1 MNFYENIVVFD
12 KYKLVKQFA
21 DNSFYSEYLGKNIET
36 DEDVYVK
43 IINPDKF
50 TRYEID
56 KICFSNECAQ
66 IKSFDNPDILKLYA
80 VGGYSNTMCIV
91 SEYVPGF
98 MLLKTFLEEKNSF
111 GIRESL
117 EIIQRLAQALK
128 YAHSKGIIHR
138 GVRSTSIGVVLKDI
152 TSPEK
157 EITGI
162 KLFDFG
168 VSQIIDYTNI
178 TSEQIDD
185 NFVFMAPETTGLL
198 DHKVDARSDL
208 YSLGILL
215 YRFLTGHYPFHADTI
230 DSMVYQHVAVM
241 PKSPSEYNPTV
252 SPEVSEMVLRLL
264 AKDPEQRY
272 QSADEL
278 ITDIDRYFHT
288 SPDHTVSTD
297 KTSILQNMENRSKIV
312 SRKNEL
318 AQIRNLYTRALK
330 NEGHFCIVRGPIGCG
345 KSDLLSSLTSELA
358 DSGIPYLRARFSSHS
373 SGTPYNAFRDILKFY
388 LKEFY
393 GKYDNKKRATEKTRL
408 FEVLRGQSQLVTRF
422 CSEMTSI
429 LPAPKTTTE
438 LDEFRDS
445 QRTAD
450 RLSAF
455 FLQLF
460 DPGTPFVLILDD
472 IHNADAASLT
482 LLREMISSISNYKVF
497 LVCSLRDSY
506 DTNNELLN
514 LIVKD
519 SVEDSLTTSTI
530 RLEDYSLDRMTEYV
544 SDLLMINKANCQSLS
559 AYLMDKT
566 GGNSYFACNLLRS
579 MLEDGV
585 INLCDGEIEEDIEQF
600 HKIDSDIN
608 IFQIIE
614 NRIKKLSPETVHMLE
629 VASVI
634 GSEFSQILLCTLLDL
649 SEKEISPL
657 IYEAVDNQVIEYSST
672 QKILCFSH
680 RDIQT
685 VVNGHLSDS
694 EQQSLHLKIAKSIEH
709 FHPDV
714 PMLAEKINL
723 TVNTSQ
729 EDSIKPTEINDIVF
743 ELVYHYI
750 KAGSDVD
757 IKRYIMSAA
766 IKADSTNA
774 HDDAI
779 KYYEKALDLY
789 SYDKTSERGCWLK
802 SKQAMVELNL
812 TTGHYDSAIEAA
824 NYLLPL
830 LDITASVTKAKLLHR
845 IALGFYRQ
853 SKFRDC
859 EEHLIEALTVL
870 GIHFPAP
877 GKPLGFS
884 QNTLALKTILS
895 IRFGRNISSLSSDK
909 PDNDESAKTGS
920 KDVSKD
926 VTIRENNDPA
936 ANLTVNIFETLCWT
950 YAYSNVGRF
959 VYTTLRLYE
968 YAKKTFGPSKQLA
981 VAASAISIYYM
992 LKGDLA
998 HIDQTQKAAMN
1009 LRTSLNDKYGEAR
1022 SLLFTG
1028 FTMQT
1033 CSDIEGSLKMFKQ
1046 ASDKFKEIGD
1056 LWEYNNSLIFMLYSL
1071 LMIGNYNEC
1080 IKIAGECKTMSE
1092 KLGDRFSLAKVNAIL
1107 TECYTQAGNF
1117 AVAENAAREC
1127 ETIAK
1132 ELDFPYAT
1140 VCCDLAYGKLLYE
1153 TGKFELATKRFEN
1166 AKHLIDTH
1174 SLALVYLA
1182 PVYPYL
1188 VLSMVQEYRAK
1199 INSMSLGS
1207 RQTTENEIKNLCEA
1221 SENLCANIPNAMIT
1235 VKRAWGQFAIISN
1248 NHQIAIK
1255 EFQAGTA
1262 LISDVHYNYEC
1273 AMLEA
1278 EYGAYLHS
1286 KHKVNESRFQIFEA
1300 YMTFINISSLIR
1312 AKECERI
1319 IDERYHESFNENSL
1333 MKSISS
1339 QRERMNVDRKANTLL
1354 RLGER
1359 LTSTL
1364 ELDEL
1369 QKKILQDAVEM
1380 VGAERG
1386 ILFLYPES
1394 GEKVLY
1400 VASVYNLGNFDG
1412 NTYEWMIREVEKSR
1426 KPIIINDMQSD
1437 EYRKHYSVMVRYGIK
1452 AVMAMPMFVR
1462 GNLFGIIYLDSRLV
1476 RQIFTDEY
1484 IEAMGFIANQAGAPI
1499 ENARLYHKAIT
1510 DGLTGIYGRSYLDNL
1525 IVDKTSEAH
1534 PQLAAIMIDVDHFKK
1549 FNDTYGHQFGD
1560 KVLKEIAGVM
1570 KYVAGDLGVP
1580 CRYGGEEFVI
1590 LMNSNDE
1597 ELVLNTAEK
1606 VRKNIEAKQL
1616 PFNEGTDVQ
1625 LVSVTISLGVSIW
1638 DPATMERLDLIEHAD
1653 KALYFAKH
1661 NGRNQVKLWDESV
1674 G

>member
-12 KYKLVKQFA
+12 KYRLVQSFGE
-21 DNSFYSEYLGKNIET
+21 NSFYSEYLGKNIET

-43 IINPDKF
+43 MINPDKF

-56 KICFSNECAQ
+56 KICFANECAQ
-66 IKSFDNPDILKLYA
+66 IKSFDIPDILKLYA
-80 VGGYSNTMCIV
+80 VGSYSNTMCIV
-91 SEYVPGF
+91 SEYVHGF
-98 MLLKTFLEEKNSF
+98 RLMKDYLKDRNSF
-111 GIRESL
+111 GIKESL

-138 GVRSTSIGVVLKDI
+138 GIRSTSIGVVLNDD
-152 TSPEK
+152 K
-157 EITGI
+157 ELTGI
-162 KLFDFG
+162 KLLDFG
-168 VSQIIDYTNI
+168 VSQIIDYTNT
-178 TSEQIDD
+178 TSDQVDD

-252 SPEVSEMVLRLL
+252 SSEVSELVLRLL
-264 AKDPEQRY
+264 AKDPDQRY

-278 ITDIDRYFHT
+278 ITDIDRYFHD
-288 SPDHTVSTD
+288 SPSDFMSAD
-297 KTSILQNMENRSKIV
+297 RNSILQNMENRSKVV

-330 NEGHFCIVRGPIGCG
+330 SEGHFCIVRGSIGCG
-345 KSDLLSSLTSELA
+345 KSDLLSNLASELS
-358 DSGIPYLRARFSSHS
+358 DSSIPYFRARFSSHN
-373 SGTPYNAFRDILKFY
+373 SGTPYHAFRDILKY
-388 LKEFY
+388 YIKEVY
-393 GKYDNKKRATEKTRL
+393 NKYDNKKRATEKTRL
-408 FEVLRGQSQLVTRF
+408 FDTLCGQTDLITRF
-422 CSEMTSI
+422 CSEMSAI
-429 LPAPKTTTE
+429 LPASGKITE

-445 QRTAD
+445 QRAAD

-455 FLQLF
+455 FLQLY
-460 DPGTPFVLILDD
+460 DQGKPFVLILDD

-482 LLREMISSISNYKVF
+482 LLREMIMSIHNYKVF
-497 LVCSLRDSY
+497 LVCSLRDSF

-514 LIVKD
+514 LIVRDTEED
-519 SVEDSLTTSTI
+519 SVNTSTV
-530 RLEDYSLDRMTEYV
+530 RLEDYSPDRMTEYV
-544 SDLLMINKANCQSLS
+544 SDLLMINKANCQTIAS
-559 AYLMDKT
+559 YLMDKT

-585 INLCDGEIEEDIEQF
+585 INLSDGEIEEDIEQF
-600 HKIDSDIN
+600 HKIDSDVN
-608 IFQIIE
+608 VFQIIE
-614 NRIKKLSPETVHMLE
+614 ARISKLSPETVHMLE

-634 GSEFSQILLCTLLDL
+634 GSEFSQVLLCTLLDM
-649 SEKEISPL
+649 SEKQISPY
-657 IYEAVDNQVIEYSST
+657 IYEAVDKQVIEYSST

-680 RDIQT
+680 RDILT
-685 VVNGHLSDS
+685 VVNGHLSEA
-694 EQQSLHLKIAKSIEH
+694 EQQELHLKIAKAIEH
-709 FHPDV
+709 FHPDI
-714 PMLAEKINL
+714 PMMAEKINL
-723 TVNTSQ
+723 TVNTAQ
-729 EDSIKPTEINDIVF
+729 EDSIKSFEINDIVF
-743 ELVYHYI
+743 ELVYHYS
-750 KAGSDVD
+750 KADSNID

-766 IKADSTNA
+766 IKADSTSA

-779 KYYEKALDLY
+779 RYFEKALELY
-789 SYDKTSERGCWLK
+789 SYGKTAERGCWLK
-802 SKQAMVELNL
+802 AKQAMVELNL
-812 TTGHYDSAIEAA
+812 ITGHYDTAIEAA

-853 SKFRDC
+853 SKFTDC
-859 EEHLIEALTVL
+859 EEHLIEALSVL
-870 GIHFPAP
+870 GIRFPSS
-877 GKPLGFS
+877 GKPIGFS
-884 QNTLALKTILS
+884 QNTLALKTYLS
-895 IRFGRNISSLSSDK
+895 VRFNRNITNLSSDK
-909 PDNDESAKTGS
+909 NEPEKKEEPAPQSSPDPEETEEKED
-920 KDVSKD
+920 
-926 VTIRENNDPA
+926 A
-936 ANLTVNIFETLCWT
+936 ASVLIVNIYETLCWT
-950 YAYSNVGRF
+950 YAYSNVQRF
-959 VYTTLRLYE
+959 IYTTLRLYE
-968 YAKKTFGPSKQLA
+968 FTKNAFGPSKQLA
-981 VAASAISIYYM
+981 VAASAVAIYYL
-992 LKGDLA
+992 LKGDVA
-998 HIDQTQKAAMN
+998 RVDQMQKASLT
-1009 LRTSLNDKYGEAR
+1009 LRTTLKDKYGEAR

-1028 FTMQT
+1028 FALQT
-1033 CSDIEGSLKMFKQ
+1033 ISDIEGSIKSLKQ
-1046 ASDKFKEIGD
+1046 ASDRFKEIGD
-1056 LWEYNNSLIFMLYSL
+1056 LWEYNNSLIFLLYSL
-1071 LMIGNYNEC
+1071 LMIGDYSSC
-1080 IKIAGECKTMSE
+1080 IKTASECKTMSE
-1092 KLGDRFSLAKVNAIL
+1092 KLGDRFSLAKVYAIL
-1107 TECYTQAGNF
+1107 TECYTQIGNYSI
-1117 AVAENAAREC
+1117 AENSAKEC
-1127 ETIAK
+1127 EKIVQ
-1132 ELDFPYAT
+1132 EIDFPYAT
-1140 VCCDLAYGKLLYE
+1140 VCYDLSYGKLLYE
-1153 TGKFELATKRFEN
+1153 IGKYEQASKVLTN
-1166 AKHLIDTH
+1166 AKELIDNH
-1174 SLALVYLA
+1174 SLSLVYLA
-1182 PVYPYL
+1182 SVYPYL
-1188 VLSMVQEYRAK
+1188 VLSKVQEYKAK
-1199 INSMSLGS
+1199 RNNMSLGS
-1207 RQTTENEIKNLCEA
+1207 RQTTEYEIKVLCEA
-1221 SENLCANIPNAMIT
+1221 AENLCSNIPNSMIT
-1235 VKRAWGQFAIISN
+1235 VKRAWGQFAITSN
-1248 NHQIAIK
+1248 NHQMAMK
-1255 EFQAGTA
+1255 EFQAGVA
-1262 LISDVHYNYEC
+1262 LISDVHYMYEC
-1273 AMLEA
+1273 AMLES
-1278 EYGAYLHS
+1278 EYGTYLYS
-1286 KHKVNESRFQIFEA
+1286 KHRINESRFQVFEA

-1319 IDERYHESFNENSL
+1319 IDEHYHESFKENSL
-1333 MKSISS
+1333 MKSITS

-1394 GEKVLY
+1394 GNKVLY

-1476 RQIFTDEY
+1476 RQIFTEEY

-1525 IVDKTSEAH
+1525 IVDKTNEAN

-1560 KVLKEIAGVM
+1560 KVLKELAGVM

-1597 ELVLNTAEK
+1597 ELVLNTAER
-1606 VRKNIEAKQL
+1606 VRQTIEAKSL
-1616 PFNEGTDVQ
+1616 PYNEGTDVQ

-1638 DPATMERLDLIEHAD
+1638 DPKTMERLDLIEHAD

-1674 G
+1674 